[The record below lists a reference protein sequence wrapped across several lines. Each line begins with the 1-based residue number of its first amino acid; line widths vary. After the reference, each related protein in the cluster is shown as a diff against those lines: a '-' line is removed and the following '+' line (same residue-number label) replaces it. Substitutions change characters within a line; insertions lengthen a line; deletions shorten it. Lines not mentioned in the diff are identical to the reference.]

1 MVLGHNCVP
10 FDFYENRC
18 SLMRF
23 HRIERQSIIS
33 EEIRLYLE
41 KDFNL
46 NFKSSIILVVLW
58 ILGNLNFLN
67 FYSPISK
74 LEIKRHTL

>member
-1 MVLGHNCVP
+1 M
-10 FDFYENRC
+10 
-18 SLMRF
+18 MRF
-23 HRIERQSIIS
+23 HGIERQSIIS

-58 ILGNLNFLN
+58 VLVI
-67 FYSPISK
+67 
-74 LEIKRHTL
+74 